1 MTPEIRVVRGAADAD
16 DLAALTV
23 VLLALRR
30 RAATGAEPP
39 RRAPRA
45 VWRHG
50 DPGYVS
56 PTAWAAP

>member
-1 MTPEIRVVRGAADAD
+1 VTPEIRVVRGAADAA

-30 RAATGAEPP
+30 RAATGTAPPP
-39 RRAPRA
+39 RTPRA

-50 DPGYVS
+50 DPGYVA

>member
-1 MTPEIRVVRGAADAD
+1 MTPEIQVVRGTADAA

-30 RAATGAEPP
+30 RAATGTSPS
-39 RRAPRA
+39 RRTPRA
-45 VWRHG
+45 VWRYG
-50 DPGYVS
+50 DPGYVP